1 MRHWGASDAFTQTC
15 LNQSAYQ
22 ARPIN
27 SRSTSLASTSLQPG
41 SRFFPQV
48 EWSWTIQVLVLPCT
62 HIWRIGSAKAIPNF
76 ERCNRRVLHLV
87 QQILAIAEPLNW
99 RRIDVT
105 CSIFCS
111 ATDCRIKQI
120 QNQVSSARVDW
131 QNVMEHRFRS
141 ISFTSSTAQSGGGSF
156 INQKPIGEV
165 GCCESRMAER
175 IHWWTDRWLQ
185 LCFLEWL
192 QWLQWCSAVWM
203 K

>member
-1 MRHWGASDAFTQTC
+1 MHS
-15 LNQSAYQ
+15 LK
-22 ARPIN
+22 
-27 SRSTSLASTSLQPG
+27 LASINLPTRQGLSIQGVHRWLQLHSNLDP

-62 HIWRIGSAKAIPNF
+62 HIWRIGSVKAIPNF

-105 CSIFCS
+105 CSICCS

-156 INQKPIGEV
+156 INHKTYRRGWLLWI
-165 GCCESRMAER
+165 
-175 IHWWTDRWLQ
+175 TDGRANPLMDRQ
-185 LCFLEWL
+185 VAAIVFFGMVAMVAMV
-192 QWLQWCSAVWM
+192 AVV
-203 K
+203 